1 MKSPKSTK
9 PESGKDT
16 GYKGV
21 KPDIIRGAKNN
32 DLSEV
37 KAALELNSHDITK
50 QDGIYGLSALHYAA
64 AKGNAYMVD
73 YLLQQDGVNID
84 LKDRWE
90 RDVLDVAILSGN
102 QKIIQS
108 LFTFRHQDNDGEPD
122 DPRSNGPTH
131 FPQPR

>member
-1 MKSPKSTK
+1 MKSPKATR
-9 PESGKDT
+9 PETGKDT

-37 KAALELNSHDITK
+37 KAALELNKHDIIK

-64 AKGNAYMVD
+64 AKGNIHMVD
-73 YLLQQDGVNID
+73 YLLRQEGVNID

-90 RDVLDVAILSGN
+90 RDVLDVAILSGH
-102 QKIIQS
+102 QQVIES
-108 LFTFRHQDNDGEPD
+108 LFAFRHGDVDPSSDNTRQPQ
-122 DPRSNGPTH
+122 P
-131 FPQPR
+131 FPQPK